1 MPGVLRTRGLV
12 CKQKTHELVTT
23 GPPKQSGTPCAIG
36 FNGLLRALPG
46 EPGFLATVT
55 PEKLASHELG
65 ASVGAPEPHDFAV
78 RRNVIRLVTLQRPS
92 HPASYVRDDREA
104 PLLPG
109 AGRATQ

>member
-55 PEKLASHELG
+55 PEKRLASHELS

-78 RRNVIRLVTLQRPS
+78 RADITRQLMPPRPS
-92 HPASYVRDDREA
+92 H
-104 PLLPG
+104 LT
-109 AGRATQ
+109 ATFVTIAIRPFLG